1 MAALH
6 PARRCRARTPVAGPP
21 ASLRRTQVRLDRGSP
36 RALPSRRSL
45 RFSRTLLHLWDRH
58 EINGAL
64 ASVPVRGRDQK
75 QTSMVILLFRWFLD
89 MDMQEPSFDATVFTK
104 NRKRV
109 ESIFGWMKASANFP
123 RTRWR
128 GIARTQLAAY
138 LVALPTTFSGSR
150 DSQRHDVRSAASCEA
165 GR

>member
-1 MAALH
+1 MAL
-6 PARRCRARTPVAGPP
+6 P
-21 ASLRRTQVRLDRGSP
+21 RGDPGCGSS

-75 QTSMVILLFRWFLD
+75 QTSMVILLSPESCVPQAHPIRHVNAIADEVLRSISPIFDEMYSTVGR
-89 MDMQEPSFDATVFTK
+89 PSIPPE
-104 NRKRV
+104 RLL
-109 ESIFGWMKASANFP
+109 KASVLMALYSVRSERLFCE
-123 RTRWR
+123 
-128 GIARTQLAAY
+128 QLA
-138 LVALPTTFSGSR
+138 TTFSGSR